1 VSEDLV
7 QALFEPINVVVDQVL
22 PVNFTLIDEADER
35 EALINFTQVQ
45 NNVLLIV
52 CMSQPYDG
60 A

>member
-1 VSEDLV
+1 MSEDLV